1 MESFINGFVQLN
13 PALQELIVIGLTAL
27 VSFLLLQLA
36 AIAPGLAEY
45 IGQYKTGIV
54 TWLAGL
60 VFQLLQNVLNGVPAD
75 WEAVAGL
82 VMQLIVAVAV
92 VLLGF
97 AGLRRAKVRGAS
109 ALR

>member
-1 MESFINGFVQLN
+1 MDLVTNFVQLN
-13 PALQELIVIGLTAL
+13 PGLQELIVIGITAL

-36 AIAPGLAEY
+36 ALSPALADY

-54 TWLAGL
+54 VWLSGL
-60 VFQLLQNVLNGVPAD
+60 VFQLLQNQLNNVPAN

-82 VMQLIVAVAV
+82 VMQLIVAVAA

-97 AGLRRAKVRGAS
+97 AGLRRAQVRGAA
-109 ALR
+109 ALK